1 VAGVANEHMDMYFN
15 VFFSVIGPLQLDR
28 LYLGIGYIEERFLKM
43 PRKLC
48 HRANST
54 EVALEVTMYVW
65 ILHITQECS
74 H

>member
-1 VAGVANEHMDMYFN
+1 
-15 VFFSVIGPLQLDR
+15 VIGPLQLDR